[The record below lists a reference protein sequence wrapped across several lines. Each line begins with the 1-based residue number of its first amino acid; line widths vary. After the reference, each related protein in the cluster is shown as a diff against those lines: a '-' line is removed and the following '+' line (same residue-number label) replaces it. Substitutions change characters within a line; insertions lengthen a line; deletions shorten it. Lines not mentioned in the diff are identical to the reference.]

1 MAKKEETKKVEKVSA
16 ITWAEKVL
24 AKLNLSDK
32 GKIGLFG
39 DKLNSEWSKQ
49 IRNKKREIEVLNT
62 QMEDDLI
69 EANEKL
75 VDMKED
81 YLDAFLNVN
90 TSKIETSD
98 ARTAYVS
105 TFTQNLVDKKN
116 RVLAQEQEIQDIKTS
131 YEEDINTL
139 KEQIELL
146 EEFKKYI

>member
-1 MAKKEETKKVEKVSA
+1 MAKKEETKVEKVST
-16 ITWAEKVL
+16 ITWADKVL

-39 DKLNSEWSKQ
+39 DKLNAEWSKQ

-62 QMEDDLI
+62 QMEDELI

-98 ARTAYVS
+98 ARTAYVE
-105 TFTQNLVDKKN
+105 TFTQNLVTKKN

-131 YEEDINTL
+131 YEEAINTL

>member
-1 MAKKEETKKVEKVSA
+1 MAKKEETKVEKVSA
-16 ITWAEKVL
+16 ITWADKVL

-39 DKLNSEWSKQ
+39 DKLNAEWSKQ

-62 QMEDDLI
+62 QMEDELI
-69 EANEKL
+69 EVNEKL

-98 ARTAYVS
+98 ARTAYVDV
-105 TFTQNLVDKKN
+105 FTQNLVTKKN

-139 KEQIELL
+139 KEQIEWL
-146 EEFKKYI
+146 EEFKKNI

>member
-1 MAKKEETKKVEKVSA
+1 MAKKEETKVEKVST

>member
-1 MAKKEETKKVEKVSA
+1 MAKKEETKVEKVSA

-62 QMEDDLI
+62 QMEDELI

-98 ARTAYVS
+98 ARTAYVE
-105 TFTQNLVDKKN
+105 TFTQNLVTKKN

-131 YEEDINTL
+131 YEEAINIL

-146 EEFKKYI
+146 EEFKKNI

>member
-1 MAKKEETKKVEKVSA
+1 MAKKEETKVEKVSA

-62 QMEDDLI
+62 QMEDELI

-98 ARTAYVS
+98 ARTAYVE
-105 TFTQNLVDKKN
+105 TFTQNLVYKKN
-116 RVLAQEQEIQDIKTS
+116 GVLAQEQEIQDIKTS
-131 YEEDINTL
+131 YEEDINIL

>member
-1 MAKKEETKKVEKVSA
+1 MVKKEETKVKKVSA

>member
-1 MAKKEETKKVEKVSA
+1 MAKKAETKVEKVSA

-62 QMEDDLI
+62 QMEDELI

>member
-1 MAKKEETKKVEKVSA
+1 MAKKEETKVEKVSA

-39 DKLNSEWSKQ
+39 DKLNAEWSKQ

-62 QMEDDLI
+62 QMEDELI
-69 EANEKL
+69 GANEKL

-98 ARTAYVS
+98 ARTAYVE
-105 TFTQNLVDKKN
+105 TFTQNLVTKKN

-131 YEEDINTL
+131 YEEDINIL

>member
-1 MAKKEETKKVEKVSA
+1 MAKKEEIKVEKVST

-49 IRNKKREIEVLNT
+49 IRNKKREIEILNT
-62 QMEDDLI
+62 QMEDELI

-75 VDMKED
+75 VDIKED
-81 YLDAFLNVN
+81 YYDAFLNVN

-98 ARTAYVS
+98 ARTAYVEA
-105 TFTQNLVDKKN
+105 FTQNLVTKKN

-131 YEEDINTL
+131 YEEEINTL
-139 KEQIELL
+139 KEQIDLL

>member
-1 MAKKEETKKVEKVSA
+1 MAKKEETKVEKVSA

-62 QMEDDLI
+62 QMEDELI
-69 EANEKL
+69 EASEKL
-75 VDMKED
+75 QDIKED

-98 ARTAYVS
+98 ARTAYVES
-105 TFTQNLVDKKN
+105 FTQNLVYKKN
-116 RVLAQEQEIQDIKTS
+116 AILAQEQEIKDIKSS
-131 YEEDINTL
+131 YEEDIKEL
-139 KEQIELL
+139 QEQIDLL
-146 EEFKKYI
+146 EEFKKNI

>member
-1 MAKKEETKKVEKVSA
+1 MAKKEETKVEKVSA
-16 ITWAEKVL
+16 ITWADKVL

-39 DKLNSEWSKQ
+39 DKLNAEWSKQ

-62 QMEDDLI
+62 QMEDELI

-98 ARTAYVS
+98 ARTAYVDV
-105 TFTQNLVDKKN
+105 FTQNLVTKKN

>member
-1 MAKKEETKKVEKVSA
+1 MAKKEETKVEKVSA
-16 ITWAEKVL
+16 ITWADKVL

-39 DKLNSEWSKQ
+39 DKLNAEWSKQ
-49 IRNKKREIEVLNT
+49 IRNKKREIEILNT
-62 QMEDDLI
+62 QMEDELI

-75 VDMKED
+75 VDIKED
-81 YLDAFLNVN
+81 YYDAFLNVN

-98 ARTAYVS
+98 ARTAYVE
-105 TFTQNLVDKKN
+105 TFTQNLVTKKN

-146 EEFKKYI
+146 EEFKKNI

>member
-1 MAKKEETKKVEKVSA
+1 MAKKEETKVEKVSA
-16 ITWAEKVL
+16 ITWAQKVL
-24 AKLNLSDK
+24 AKLNLSDA

-62 QMEDDLI
+62 QMEDELI

-98 ARTAYVS
+98 ARTAYVDV
-105 TFTQNLVDKKN
+105 FTQNLVTKKN

-131 YEEDINTL
+131 YEEEINTL

>member
-1 MAKKEETKKVEKVSA
+1 MAKKEGTKVEKVST

-49 IRNKKREIEVLNT
+49 IRNKKREIEILNT
-62 QMEDDLI
+62 QMEDELI

-75 VDMKED
+75 VDIKED
-81 YLDAFLNVN
+81 YYDAFLNVN

-98 ARTAYVS
+98 ARTAYVES
-105 TFTQNLVDKKN
+105 FTQNLVYKKN
-116 RVLAQEQEIQDIKTS
+116 AILAQEQEIKDIKSS
-131 YEEDINTL
+131 YEEDIKEL
-139 KEQIELL
+139 QEQIDLL
-146 EEFKKYI
+146 EEFKKNI

>member
-1 MAKKEETKKVEKVSA
+1 MAKKAETKVEKVST

-39 DKLNSEWSKQ
+39 DKLNAEWSKQ

-62 QMEDDLI
+62 QMEDELI
-69 EANEKL
+69 GANEKL

-98 ARTAYVS
+98 ARTAYVE
-105 TFTQNLVDKKN
+105 TFTQNLVTKKN

-131 YEEDINTL
+131 YEEAINIL

-146 EEFKKYI
+146 EEFKKNI

>member
-1 MAKKEETKKVEKVSA
+1 MAKKEETKVEKVSA
-16 ITWAEKVL
+16 ITWADKVL

-39 DKLNSEWSKQ
+39 DKLNAEWSKQ

-62 QMEDDLI
+62 QMEDELI

-90 TSKIETSD
+90 TFKIETSD
-98 ARTAYVS
+98 ARTAYVEA
-105 TFTQNLVDKKN
+105 FTQNLVTKKN

-131 YEEDINTL
+131 YEEEINTL

>member
-1 MAKKEETKKVEKVSA
+1 MAKKEETKVEKVSA

-39 DKLNSEWSKQ
+39 DKLNAEWSKQ

-131 YEEDINTL
+131 YEEDINFL

>member
-1 MAKKEETKKVEKVSA
+1 MAKKEETKVEKVSA

-146 EEFKKYI
+146 EEFKGYI

>member
-1 MAKKEETKKVEKVSA
+1 MAKKEETEAEKVST

-62 QMEDDLI
+62 QMEDELI

-75 VDMKED
+75 VDIKED
-81 YLDAFLNVN
+81 YYDAFLNVN

-98 ARTAYVS
+98 ARTAYVES
-105 TFTQNLVDKKN
+105 FTQNLVYKKN
-116 RVLAQEQEIQDIKTS
+116 AILAQEQEIKDIKSS
-131 YEEDINTL
+131 YEENINTL

-146 EEFKKYI
+146 EEFKKNI

>member
-1 MAKKEETKKVEKVSA
+1 MAKKEETKVEKVSA

-39 DKLNSEWSKQ
+39 DKLNAEWSKQ

-62 QMEDDLI
+62 QMEDELI

-98 ARTAYVS
+98 ARTAYVE
-105 TFTQNLVDKKN
+105 TFTQNLVTKKN

-131 YEEDINTL
+131 YEEDINIL

>member
-1 MAKKEETKKVEKVSA
+1 MTKKEEIKVEKVST

-62 QMEDDLI
+62 QMEDELI

-98 ARTAYVS
+98 ARTAYVES
-105 TFTQNLVDKKN
+105 FTQNLVTKKN
-116 RVLAQEQEIQDIKTS
+116 RVLAQEQEIKDIKTS
-131 YEEDINTL
+131 YEENINTL

-146 EEFKKYI
+146 EEFKKNI

>member
-1 MAKKEETKKVEKVSA
+1 MAKTATTKVEKVST

-49 IRNKKREIEVLNT
+49 IRNKKREIEILNT
-62 QMEDDLI
+62 QMEDELI

-75 VDMKED
+75 VDIKED
-81 YLDAFLNVN
+81 YYDAFLNVN

-98 ARTAYVS
+98 ARTAYVES
-105 TFTQNLVDKKN
+105 FTQNLVYKKN
-116 RVLAQEQEIQDIKTS
+116 AILAQEQEIKDIKSS
-131 YEEDINTL
+131 YEEDIKEL
-139 KEQIELL
+139 QEQIDLL
-146 EEFKKYI
+146 EEFKKNI

>member
-1 MAKKEETKKVEKVSA
+1 MAKKEEIKVEKVST

-62 QMEDDLI
+62 QMEDELI

-81 YLDAFLNVN
+81 YLDAFLNVD

-98 ARTAYVS
+98 ARTAYVDV
-105 TFTQNLVDKKN
+105 FTQNLVTKKN

>member
-1 MAKKEETKKVEKVSA
+1 MAKKEETKVEKVSA

-62 QMEDDLI
+62 QMEDELI

-98 ARTAYVS
+98 ARTAYVE
-105 TFTQNLVDKKN
+105 TFTQNLVTKKN

-131 YEEDINTL
+131 YEEDINIL

>member
-1 MAKKEETKKVEKVSA
+1 MAKKEETKVEKVSA

-131 YEEDINTL
+131 YEEDINFL

>member
-1 MAKKEETKKVEKVSA
+1 MAKKEGTKVEKVST

-49 IRNKKREIEVLNT
+49 IRNKKREIEILNT
-62 QMEDDLI
+62 QMEDELI

-75 VDMKED
+75 VDIKED
-81 YLDAFLNVN
+81 YYDAFLNVN

-98 ARTAYVS
+98 ARTAYVEA
-105 TFTQNLVDKKN
+105 FTQNLVTKKN

-131 YEEDINTL
+131 YEEEINTL
-139 KEQIELL
+139 KEQIDLL
-146 EEFKKYI
+146 EEFKKNI

>member
-1 MAKKEETKKVEKVSA
+1 MAKKEEIKVEKVST

-62 QMEDDLI
+62 QMEDELI

-98 ARTAYVS
+98 ARTAYVES
-105 TFTQNLVDKKN
+105 FTQNLVTKKN

-131 YEEDINTL
+131 YEENINTL

-146 EEFKKYI
+146 EEFKKNI

>member
-1 MAKKEETKKVEKVSA
+1 MAKKEETKVEKVST

-62 QMEDDLI
+62 QMEDELI
-69 EANEKL
+69 EASEKL
-75 VDMKED
+75 QDIKED

-98 ARTAYVS
+98 ARTAYVES
-105 TFTQNLVDKKN
+105 FTQNLVYKKN
-116 RVLAQEQEIQDIKTS
+116 AILAQEQEIKDIKSS
-131 YEEDINTL
+131 YEEDIKEL
-139 KEQIELL
+139 QEQIDLL
-146 EEFKKYI
+146 EEFKKNI

>member
-1 MAKKEETKKVEKVSA
+1 MAKKEETKVEKVSA

-62 QMEDDLI
+62 QMEDELI

-98 ARTAYVS
+98 ARTAYVD
-105 TFTQNLVDKKN
+105 TFTQNLVTKKN

-131 YEEDINTL
+131 YEEDINIL

>member
-1 MAKKEETKKVEKVSA
+1 MAKKEETKVEKVSA
-16 ITWAEKVL
+16 ITWADKVL

-39 DKLNSEWSKQ
+39 DKLNAEWSKQ

-62 QMEDDLI
+62 QMEDELI

-98 ARTAYVS
+98 ARTAYVDV
-105 TFTQNLVDKKN
+105 FTQNLVTKKN

-131 YEEDINTL
+131 YEEDINIL

>member
-1 MAKKEETKKVEKVSA
+1 MAKKEETKVEKVSA

-62 QMEDDLI
+62 QMEDELI

-98 ARTAYVS
+98 ARTAYVDV
-105 TFTQNLVDKKN
+105 FTQNLVTKKN

-131 YEEDINTL
+131 YEEEINTL

>member
-1 MAKKEETKKVEKVSA
+1 MAKKEETKVEKVST

-62 QMEDDLI
+62 QMEDELI

-98 ARTAYVS
+98 ARTAYVEA
-105 TFTQNLVDKKN
+105 FTQNLVTKKN

-131 YEEDINTL
+131 YEEEINTL
-139 KEQIELL
+139 KEQIDLL
-146 EEFKKYI
+146 EEFKKNI

>member
-1 MAKKEETKKVEKVSA
+1 MAKKEEIKVEKVSA

-62 QMEDDLI
+62 QMEDELI

-98 ARTAYVS
+98 ARTAYVDV
-105 TFTQNLVDKKN
+105 FTQNLVTKKN

>member
-1 MAKKEETKKVEKVSA
+1 MAKKEETKVEKVST

-62 QMEDDLI
+62 QMEDELI

-98 ARTAYVS
+98 ARTAYVDV
-105 TFTQNLVDKKN
+105 FTQNLVTKKN

>member
-1 MAKKEETKKVEKVSA
+1 MAKKEETKVEKVSA

-62 QMEDDLI
+62 QMEDELI

-98 ARTAYVS
+98 ARTAYVDV
-105 TFTQNLVDKKN
+105 FTQNLVTKKN